1 MRMSM
6 LTAAVGVMAL
16 AGPAWAAA
24 ASSAVTAGGDARV
37 ATVARETL
45 ARYGQAIVTVRV
57 VLKRRY
63 IAQGR
68 ERGSSEAQIEV
79 AGTVLTPGGLTVV
92 SDATTN
98 PTVLSDTGDA
108 DNRLDS
114 EVTDVKLVLRDGRE
128 IAAHFVLRDQDLDLA
143 FAMPQQAGL
152 ELPYVDLKAN
162 SAPVPAALD
171 ELIYLY
177 PLGRS
182 LGREVA
188 VALDRVRAVTRKPR
202 TFVASEI
209 LVGMQSLGCPVFDAA
224 GRAVGLSVLRRA
236 PRTTSAAGGFRDIFD
251 AFAPVV
257 LTAADLQNVATQAL
271 RPAAESPAAPA
282 VTPAPAPSPAPSPRP

>member
-1 MRMSM
+1 MSRSKRS
-6 LTAAVGVMAL
+6 LAAIVMVLAL
-16 AGPAWAAA
+16 ASEAAA
-24 ASSAVTAGGDARV
+24 RPAAATQPASEAGMVGTARA
-37 ATVARETL
+37 TL

-98 PTVLSDTGDA
+98 PSVLSGAGDSE
-108 DNRLDS
+108 NRLDS

-128 IAAHFVLRDQDLDLA
+128 IAARFVLRDQDLDLA
-143 FAMPQQAGL
+143 FAVPEQAGL
-152 ELPYVDLKAN
+152 ELPYVDLKAQA
-162 SAPVPAALD
+162 APVPGALD
-171 ELIYLY
+171 DLIYLY

-188 VALDRVRAVTRKPR
+188 VALDRVRAVARKPR

-224 GRAVGLSVLRRA
+224 GRVVGLSVLRRA
-236 PRTTSAAGGFRDIFD
+236 PRSTASAGGFRDIFD

-257 LTAADLQNVATQAL
+257 LMSSDLLDVAGQAL
-271 RPAAESPAAPA
+271 RHAATPTPTPTPSA
-282 VTPAPAPSPAPSPRP
+282 TPAPQP

>member
-1 MRMSM
+1 MNTTK
-6 LTAAVGVMAL
+6 LAL
-16 AGPAWAAA
+16 ALGLAALTLPAGALAAPSAGSAPSDVRAAA
-24 ASSAVTAGGDARV
+24 RDVLT
-37 ATVARETL
+37 
-45 ARYGQAIVTVRV
+45 RYGQAIVTVRV

-79 AGTVLTPGGLTVV
+79 AGTTLTPGGLTVV

-98 PTVLSDTGDA
+98 PSVLSDTSDSE
-108 DNRLDS
+108 NRLDT

-128 IAAHFVLRDQDLDLA
+128 IAARFVLRDQDLDLA
-143 FAMPQQAGL
+143 FAVPEQTGL
-152 ELPYVDLKAN
+152 DLPYLDLKAN
-162 SAPVPAALD
+162 AAPVPATLD
-171 ELIYLY
+171 DIVYLY

-188 VALDRVRAVTRKPR
+188 VALDRVRAVARKPR

-236 PRTTSAAGGFRDIFD
+236 PRMATAAGGFRDIFE

-257 LTAADLQNVATQAL
+257 LTAADLQDVATQAL
-271 RPAAESPAAPA
+271 KHAAEPVQIPA
-282 VTPAPAPSPAPSPRP
+282 VTPSPAPTQQPKK